1 MRCAARMRRAG
12 RPGGGSGQGVAGPPG
27 LRGRRHR
34 GFSLLEV
41 MLVMALIAII
51 GVLAAMAMTGGIE
64 RTQLRSSAKEIASA
78 LRHARARA
86 IATGQPQGF
95 AIDPGARAWTTTAD
109 DKGDIPARIEVVF
122 TGAREV
128 QPATGTGAIM
138 FFSDGASTG
147 GRVQLRY
154 RDAAWDIEVG
164 WLVGDVSVRS
174 GGSVRT

>member
-1 MRCAARMRRAG
+1 MHRIGCLDDVQGLEVPGRAC
-12 RPGGGSGQGVAGPPG
+12 
-27 LRGRRHR
+27 LRGRAQR
-34 GFSLLEV
+34 GFSLLEI

-51 GVLAAMAMTGGIE
+51 GVLAGTAMTGGIE
-64 RTQLRSSAKEIASA
+64 RMQLRSSAKEIASA

-95 AIDPGARAWTTTAD
+95 AIDPVAGAWTTTTD
-109 DKGDIPARIEVVF
+109 DKGEVPSRIDVVF

-128 QPATGTGAIM
+128 QPASGTGAIM

-154 RDAAWDIEVG
+154 RDAAWNIEVG
-164 WLVGDVSVRS
+164 WLIGDVSVRNADP
-174 GGSVRT
+174 RT